1 MKTYPVYFY
10 EKEIGRWNPLIE
22 TIMEVIRASLI
33 EKNMSTSDYGNL
45 IVSLYE
51 DKVVVVTRMAGEGG

>member
-10 EKEIGRWNPLIE
+10 GKKICEWNPL
-22 TIMEVIRASLI
+22 TQTLMEVMRISLI

-45 IVSLYE
+45 LVYLHD
-51 DKVVVVTRMAGEGG
+51 DKAVVVTKIAGEGG